1 MPMPV
6 SLQCGSCQLIFV
18 HDSTAA
24 AAACPRCHAP
34 VALPGKDAL
43 VGRSIGGYRLKKRVG
58 SGALSVVYLA
68 DHPAKTG
75 DFAIKLLT
83 RESARDPENGKR
95 FMREAALCR
104 QIQHPNVVAVHE
116 SGVENG
122 IHFMAMDFVEG
133 TTMEAAID
141 AQQRLPWRQ
150 VADLILQ
157 IGQALA
163 HMERSGIIHRDIKPA
178 NILLTTSG
186 IAKLVDLGFAKRL
199 GDDAADRVKTS
210 TDHELTMQ
218 GVSMGSPAYMPP
230 EQVLDAKQADA
241 TADVY
246 SLGATFYHAVTG
258 QTPFSGK
265 SPYEV
270 MEKVLKDPVP
280 LAQDQRPEVPIAI
293 SKLIAWTMDKSPAQR
308 PRNATEFVKELEIA
322 IFAPQDGKRIAALR
336 NRRRPWGVIILIGG
350 AALLVVVGMAVLM
363 FWLMGKH

>member
-1 MPMPV
+1 MPV

-18 HDSTAA
+18 HDGSTAA
-24 AAACPRCHAP
+24 PAACPRCHAQ
-34 VALPGKDAL
+34 VATPGKDAL
-43 VGRSIGGYRLKKRVG
+43 VGRTIGGYRLKKRVG

-68 DHPAKTG
+68 DHPTKPG

-83 RESARDPENGKR
+83 REAARDEENGKR

-122 IHFMAMDFVEG
+122 THFMAMDFVEG

-141 AQQRLPWRQ
+141 AQKRLPWRQ

-163 HMERSGIIHRDIKPA
+163 HMERTGIIHRDIKPA
-178 NILLTTSG
+178 NILLTASG

-210 TDHELTMQ
+210 TDLELTMQ

-230 EQVLDAKQADA
+230 EQVLDAKKADA

-280 LAQDQRPEVPIAI
+280 LAQDERPEVPIAI

-322 IFAPQDGKRIAALR
+322 IFAPQDGTRIAALR

-350 AALLVVVGMAVLM
+350 AAMLVLVGVAVLM